1 MADTWVRPYAAEG
14 GVQEAP
20 GIGVKRSLPR
30 RGGTEP
36 APYRARRRG
45 VVTPPYGGNMGHI
58 QQTGRRGRRPLRK
71 QCGQYPAAGRRAVS
85 FAEKGGLGRGGFFA
99 KFSAFPLAF
108 SIAIAYNGFH

>member
-1 MADTWVRPYAAEG
+1 MADTWVRPYAVGG

-30 RGGTEP
+30 RGGAEP
-36 APYRARRRG
+36 APYRVRRG
-45 VVTPPYGGNMGHI
+45 VVTPPYGRWESGTPGSSCP
-58 QQTGRRGRRPLRK
+58 TGAMQVGRGK
-71 QCGQYPAAGRRAVS
+71 EAAGCEFCR
-85 FAEKGGLGRGGFFA
+85 KGGAGAGWVFA

>member
-1 MADTWVRPYAAEG
+1 MADTWVRPYAAGG

-30 RGGTEP
+30 RGGAEP
-36 APYRARRRG
+36 APYRVRRRG
-45 VVTPPYGGNMGHI
+45 VVTPPYGRREGG
-58 QQTGRRGRRPLRK
+58 TPGRRALRGQCRR
-71 QCGQYPAAGRRAVS
+71 YPAAEPRAVS

-108 SIAIAYNGFH
+108 SIAIAYNGFR

>member
-1 MADTWVRPYAAEG
+1 MQVVRYKTG
-14 GVQEAP
+14 
-20 GIGVKRSLPR
+20 
-30 RGGTEP
+30 
-36 APYRARRRG
+36 RRG